1 MRTAIRGLGEVF
13 ITLGVVILLFVV
25 YQLYWTGV
33 MARQAR
39 ADELDKLEKQMKQNA
54 AQPQKPPAA
63 PAANTPGAAPGAPT
77 APAAPPV
84 PAYRSGESFAVMY
97 IPRFGSD
104 WKWTVLAG
112 TSTNTLKKGLG
123 WYDTSAKA
131 GQDGNFAVA
140 GHRKTYGDPMID
152 FPKLRIGD
160 KVVVNDTVNWY
171 VYTLDRPVING
182 TADKAVYKTLPDDTG
197 VVASV
202 PVKGYDKPG
211 KYITLTTCE
220 PEWGSSH
227 RLIVWGHLES
237 VQPLSAGEPAALK
250 GAS

>member
-1 MRTAIRGLGEVF
+1 MRTAIRGLGEGF

-33 MARQAR
+33 LARQAR
-39 ADELDKLEKQMKQNA
+39 ADELDKLGEKMKQNLSA
-54 AQPQKPPAA
+54 APVVAQPSGTTPAQPPA
-63 PAANTPGAAPGAPT
+63 P
-77 APAAPPV
+77 APP
-84 PAYRSGESFAVMY
+84 PEYKEGQSFAVMY

-104 WKWTVLAG
+104 WKWTILAG
-112 TSTNTLKKGLG
+112 TGTNTLKKGLG
-123 WYDTSAKA
+123 WYSTSAKA

-152 FPKLRIGD
+152 FPDLRVGD
-160 KVVVNDTVNWY
+160 KIIINDTVNWY
-171 VYTLDRPVING
+171 VYTLDKPIVNG
-182 TADKAVYKTLPDDTG
+182 TSNKAVYKTLPDDTG
-197 VVASV
+197 VVAPV
-202 PVKGYDKPG
+202 PVKAYDKPD

-220 PEWGSSH
+220 PEYGSSH

>member
-1 MRTAIRGLGEVF
+1 MRTAIRGLGEGF

-33 MARQAR
+33 LAREAR
-39 ADELDKLEKQMKQNA
+39 AGELDELQKKMKA
-54 AQPQKPPAA
+54 TLAA
-63 PAANTPGAAPGAPT
+63 PATPAVVGAAP
-77 APAAPPV
+77 APPAPGPP
-84 PAYRSGESFAVMY
+84 PAYEDGKSFAVMY
-97 IPRFGSD
+97 IPRFGSG
-104 WKWTVLAG
+104 WKWTVLAN
-112 TSTNTLKKGLG
+112 TETDTLKKGLG
-123 WYDTSAKA
+123 WYTGSAKA

-152 FPKLRIGD
+152 FPDLRVGD
-160 KVVVNDTVNWY
+160 KVIVNDTVNWY
-171 VYTLDRPVING
+171 VYTIDKPLVNG
-182 TADKAVYKTLPDDTG
+182 TNNKAVYKTLPDDTG
-197 VVASV
+197 VVAPV
-202 PVKGYDKPG
+202 PVKGFDKPG

-220 PEWGSSH
+220 PEYGSSH